1 MDRHGSVIRA
11 AFDATPAKTGT
22 AGVQRYVVDLSVAL
36 DRLEEV
42 EIVRVSAPSGSGG
55 RLRRGATS
63 LSRRAFYSVAMA
75 RDVRRRG
82 AQLLHIPSPY
92 FPRNL
97 GVPMVLTVH
106 DMLPWRY
113 PEYVG
118 RKQALRTKALL
129 GRAAK
134 RASRII
140 VGSEYTRN
148 EVSKLLE
155 VDPARVRVTPWGL
168 DLRFAP
174 VESTSMW
181 LARRFGIPGRYVL
194 SSGTREPRK
203 NLVTL
208 ISAFESFQLE
218 NPEYTLVVVGERP
231 NPGSAIEA
239 AMNGSNA
246 RIVRAGFVT
255 DEELVRL
262 YGSAACFAFPSLY
275 EGFGFPPIEAMACGA
290 PVVCSDRASLP
301 EIVGEAAVLVD
312 PTDADLIAEGLQS
325 VLGSPQRATE
335 YRERGLEHAR
345 RYTWPRCAE
354 ATAQIYRE
362 ALEDPVET

>member
-1 MDRHGSVIRA
+1 
-11 AFDATPAKTGT
+11 
-22 AGVQRYVVDLSVAL
+22 VQRYVVDLSLAL
-36 DRLEEV
+36 DRMEDV
-42 EIVRVSAPSGSGG
+42 EIVRISAPTGRGG
-55 RLRRGATS
+55 KLRRGAAS
-63 LSRRAFYSVAMA
+63 ISRRAFYSFQMA
-75 RDVRRRG
+75 REVQRRG
-82 AQLLHIPSPY
+82 AQLLHIPSPE
-92 FPRNL
+92 FPHKL
-97 GVPMVLTVH
+97 EVPMVLTVH
-106 DMLPWRY
+106 DLLPWRY

-118 RKQALRTKALL
+118 RKEARRAKVLL

-140 VGSEYTRN
+140 VGSEYTRD
-148 EVSKLLE
+148 EVSLLLE

-194 SSGTREPRK
+194 ATGTRDPRK

-208 ISAFESFQLE
+208 IKAFERFQLE
-218 NPEYTLVVVGERP
+218 NPEFTLVVVGPRP
-231 NPGSAIEA
+231 QEGSTIGA
-239 AMNGSNA
+239 AMNGSTA

-301 EIVGEAAVLVD
+301 EIVGNAAVLVD
-312 PTDADLIAEGLQS
+312 PTDADLIGEGLQS
-325 VLGSPQRATE
+325 ILGSAQRASQ

-345 RYTWPRCAE
+345 RYTWGRCAE
-354 ATAQIYRE
+354 ATAQVYRE
-362 ALEDPVET
+362 ALEDPVGA